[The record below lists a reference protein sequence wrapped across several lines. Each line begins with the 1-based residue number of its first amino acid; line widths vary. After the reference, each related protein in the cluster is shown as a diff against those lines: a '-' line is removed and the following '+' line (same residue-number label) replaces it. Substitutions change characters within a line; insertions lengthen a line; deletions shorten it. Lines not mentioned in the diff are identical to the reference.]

1 MIVDNIEISNDRKL
15 CYDCGRN
22 INRSSSMITCN
33 CCHINFHK
41 CCSKASTTVYRNCS
55 YCLSCIKNNDI
66 MRYNPYFESLQQS
79 LQDCDKPYL
88 QNQTSQNSIDT
99 LSPLNAILE
108 GCTNKSIEQFKCLE
122 SQYSTDQDSQSHI
135 SCKFLNI
142 DGNLKNFDT
151 LVTMLKSISHKS
163 SVIALAETNIDP
175 EVKETYSISNYA
187 SIYQSKKAGKNK
199 GSGIGIYI
207 HNSLSYRIIE
217 ELSTCC
223 DDIES
228 LFIEIK
234 RPSDPSPTIIGTI
247 YRPTSGSPNSFLE
260 VLSEF
265 LSMLKPNNETNL
277 MGDFNL
283 NMFTQNC
290 HTTTFEE
297 NLLCNGFTPIIS
309 TATHKKPNCQYTC
322 IDNIFVNNIDQ

>member
-1 MIVDNIEISNDRKL
+1 MTVDNTEISNDRKL

-41 CCSKASTTVYRNCS
+41 CCSKTSATVYRNCS

-99 LSPLNAILE
+99 LSLLNAILE
-108 GCTNKSIEQFKCLE
+108 GCTNNNIEQFKCLE
-122 SQYSTDQDSQSHI
+122 SQYSTDQDSQSYI

-151 LVTMLKSISHKS
+151 LVTMLKSISHKF

-175 EVKETYSISNYA
+175 EVKDTYSIPNYA

-234 RPSDPSPTIIGTI
+234 RRSQSHN
-247 YRPTSGSPNSFLE
+247 YRNHL
-260 VLSEF
+260 
-265 LSMLKPNNETNL
+265 
-277 MGDFNL
+277 
-283 NMFTQNC
+283 Q
-290 HTTTFEE
+290 
-297 NLLCNGFTPIIS
+297 
-309 TATHKKPNCQYTC
+309 ATKW
-322 IDNIFVNNIDQ
+322 